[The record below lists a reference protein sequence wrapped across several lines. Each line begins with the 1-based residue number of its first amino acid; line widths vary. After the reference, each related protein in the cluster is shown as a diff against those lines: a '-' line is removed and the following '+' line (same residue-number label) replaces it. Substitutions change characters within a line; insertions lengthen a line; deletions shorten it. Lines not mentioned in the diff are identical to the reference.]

1 MTSLRSRILVLLSVA
16 ALVTEAR
23 PAAAQ
28 FCVGRPV
35 AKGSPGRVGARYI
48 SYPGSQS
55 EYGIEG
61 GLTSTSGLF
70 GSAGMAITHIST
82 PDGNAKS
89 GEVWIGQAFTP
100 QGSTLQICPM
110 AGVEYVSFPT
120 FSSLGGNIDSH
131 ATLVSVG
138 TTLGIPLGSDPSMQF
153 VPFGG
158 AYFQHQEVSVSQGTR
173 STSEGLN
180 NGMYEIGIVVVANQ
194 RFSVGPVMRNVF
206 GIDHSGRAAY
216 GLIASYSLGQ

>member
-1 MTSLRSRILVLLSVA
+1 MTSLRARILVLLSAA
-16 ALVTEAR
+16 ALVAEAR

-35 AKGSPGRVGARYI
+35 AKGSAGRVGARYI

-70 GSAGMAITHIST
+70 GSAGMAITHISS

-89 GEVWIGQAFTP
+89 GEVWVGQAFTP
-100 QGSTLQICPM
+100 QGSTLQICPIV
-110 AGVEYVSFPT
+110 GLEYVSLPS
-120 FSSLGGNIDSH
+120 FSSLIGTIDSH
-131 ATLVSVG
+131 ATVVSLG
-138 TTLGIPLGSDPSMQF
+138 TTLGIPLGSDPSVQF

-158 AYFQHQEVSVSQGTR
+158 AYFQHQEVNVSQG
-173 STSEGLN
+173 SQSSSQGFN
-180 NGMYEIGIVVVANQ
+180 NGLYEIGIVVVANQ
-194 RFSVGPVMRNVF
+194 RFSVGPVMRNLF